1 MLLLYPAGLVSFFI
15 FSERSGMKKEWLAVF
30 ALFVFVACNTSTQSP
45 VPSSHD
51 IDSALAV
58 KTTIPGEPDATR
70 MLVGVFAGVLPCA
83 DCEGIKTELTLY
95 QDVAN
100 ADNNS
105 YILVETYMGIN
116 TGDTSF
122 TSKGK
127 WDVLKGI
134 KDDNEASVFFLNY
147 DQPDESRY
155 FLKKS
160 DSAIV
165 MLDKDQNIIA
175 STLNYTLR
183 KR

>member
-1 MLLLYPAGLVSFFI
+1 
-15 FSERSGMKKEWLAVF
+15 MKKVSLPLF
-30 ALFVFVACNTSTQSP
+30 ALFLFVACNSGTEGP

-70 MLVGVFAGVLPCA
+70 MLVGVFSGVLPCA
-83 DCEGIKTELTLY
+83 DCKGIKTELTLY

-105 YILVETYMGIN
+105 YTLVETYLGIDA
-116 TGDTSF
+116 GDTSF

-134 KDDNEASVFFLNY
+134 KDDSEASVFFLNY
-147 DQPDESRY
+147 DKPDESRY

-183 KR
+183 KQ